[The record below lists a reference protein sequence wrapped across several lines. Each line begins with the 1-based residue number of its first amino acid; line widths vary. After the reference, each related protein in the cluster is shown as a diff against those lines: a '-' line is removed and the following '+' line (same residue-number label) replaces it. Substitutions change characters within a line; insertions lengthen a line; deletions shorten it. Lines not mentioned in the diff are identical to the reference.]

1 MQKHLQSATVI
12 NGHRYPVAAV
22 LNRPQGPEGD
32 E

>member
-22 LNRPQGPEGD
+22 LNMDEGD
-32 E
+32 GE